1 MSNYKAKEDK
11 RQCLVCGESLAGKQK
26 TAKFCSDEHRLEW
39 HKSKR
44 NENKEEVV
52 KNKVCKFCSGEFVV
66 KGNSRRVYCSDQC
79 STKANRLKKKEWCE
93 RKKNNPKKEC
103 LYCSKDITG
112 KTESYCSKGC
122 FDEARKKQ
130 KREKYRK
137 ENGLYNKYGEERK
150 CKYCGKDISDR
161 PLDAIYCDNHCG
173 DMFRYFETTTNMPM
187 DEYRKMIAEQKEQRL
202 ARLEIEIK
210 ARKIARTVTKS
221 CEWCGNKFTTDIPH
235 KLTCSATC
243 RRKRSAKKH
252 DKRINSNNIVDNDIS
267 LPRLYKRDLGICY
280 LCHSKTDPT
289 DIIRYPT
296 YVIAGPRYPSI
307 DHVIPIAKGGLHA
320 WDNVKLACKQC
331 NSSKSDT
338 VDERELE
345 EYLDKNKVTKRV
357 KPNTKGKKVSQYT
370 KDGRLIAT
378 YDSTVEA
385 EKNTNV
391 KRKGIQ
397 NCARGEV
404 KSYGGFIWSY
414 I

>member
-1 MSNYKAKEDK
+1 MSNCNTCRFCGKE
-11 RQCLVCGESLAGKQK
+11 L
-26 TAKFCSDEHRLEW
+26 
-39 HKSKR
+39 
-44 NENKEEVV
+44 NKEY
-52 KNKVCKFCSGEFVV
+52 
-66 KGNSRRVYCSDQC
+66 NS
-79 STKANRLKKKEWCE
+79 K
-93 RKKNNPKKEC
+93 
-103 LYCSKDITG
+103 LYCSHECGVSYRSRKRANKEKNNIKRECRTCKAEFIPNYKG
-112 KTESYCSKGC
+112 TKTFDCSEKC
-122 FDEARKKQ
+122 YKEQRKKQ
-130 KREKYRK
+130 QRDKFRK
-137 ENGLYNKYGEERK
+137 ENGLSGKYDYDGIKK
-150 CKYCGKDISDR
+150 CKECNADISHMKIN
-161 PLDAIYCDNHCG
+161 AIYCSKLCRQRVED
-173 DMFRYFETTTNMPM
+173 
-187 DEYRKMIAEQKEQRL
+187 RKRGHKPLEEHLKIVGERKKQ
-202 ARLEIEIK
+202 RLEIEAKERQKEIE

-221 CEWCGNKFTTDIPH
+221 CEWCGNEFTTDIPH
-235 KLTCSATC
+235 KLTCSDTC

-267 LPRLYKRDLGICY
+267 LPRLYKRDQGICY

-289 DIIRYPT
+289 DIVRYPA

-357 KPNTKGKKVSQYT
+357 KPKTKGKKVSQYT

-385 EKNTNV
+385 EKNTNL

-397 NCARGEV
+397 NCARGER
-404 KSYGGFIWSY
+404 KSHGGFVWRY
-414 I
+414 V

>member
-1 MSNYKAKEDK
+1 MNSNTEIKICKCKQCGKDFECNHRRKYCDDECK
-11 RQCLVCGESLAGKQK
+11 REARLSKLRVPKVTKQCEWCGEEFKGNNDYRI
-26 TAKFCSDEHRLEW
+26 KFCSTECQQTSYSRIAREYGPMDKRLEEL
-39 HKSKR
+39 KL
-44 NENKEEVV
+44 NKE
-52 KNKVCKFCSGEFVV
+52 K
-66 KGNSRRVYCSDQC
+66 
-79 STKANRLKKKEWCE
+79 RLME
-93 RKKNNPKKEC
+93 R
-103 LYCSKDITG
+103 
-112 KTESYCSKGC
+112 
-122 FDEARKKQ
+122 
-130 KREKYRK
+130 
-137 ENGLYNKYGEERK
+137 
-150 CKYCGKDISDR
+150 
-161 PLDAIYCDNHCG
+161 
-173 DMFRYFETTTNMPM
+173 
-187 DEYRKMIAEQKEQRL
+187 QKE
-202 ARLEIEIK
+202 IE
-210 ARKIARTVTKS
+210 ARKIARTVTKP
-221 CEWCGNKFTTDIPH
+221 CEWCGNEFTTDIPH

-331 NSSKSDT
+331 NSSKSAT

-357 KPNTKGKKVSQYT
+357 KPKTKGKKVSQYT

-385 EKNTNV
+385 EKNTNL
-391 KRKGIQ
+391 KSKGIQ
-397 NCARGEV
+397 NCARGER
-404 KSYGGFIWSY
+404 KSHGGFVWRY
-414 I
+414 V

>member
-1 MSNYKAKEDK
+1 MSNYKAKEEK
-11 RQCLVCGESLAGKQK
+11 RQCLLCGAEISGRRKK
-26 TAKFCSDEHRLEW
+26 YCSDECRFESDRIQKRKKYRLENNITT
-39 HKSKR
+39 KKCPVC
-44 NENKEEVV
+44 NKEFEPN
-52 KNKVCKFCSGEFVV
+52 KNGARYK
-66 KGNSRRVYCSDQC
+66 YCSTDC
-79 STKANRLKKKEWCE
+79 HKEH
-93 RKKNNPKKEC
+93 
-103 LYCSKDITG
+103 
-112 KTESYCSKGC
+112 
-122 FDEARKKQ
+122 RKKQ
-130 KREKYRK
+130 NRERMRK
-137 ENGLYNKYGEERK
+137 ENGWSDKYDYDEIKKCKGCDADISHMKINAMYCSTLCRQRVEDRKRGHKPLEEHLKIVGERK
-150 CKYCGKDISDR
+150 K
-161 PLDAIYCDNHCG
+161 
-173 DMFRYFETTTNMPM
+173 
-187 DEYRKMIAEQKEQRL
+187 Q
-202 ARLEIEIK
+202 RLEIEAKERQKEIE

-221 CEWCGNKFTTDIPH
+221 CEWCGDEFTTDIPH
-235 KLTCSATC
+235 KLTCSDTC

-267 LPRLYKRDLGICY
+267 LPRLYKRDQGICY

-289 DIIRYPT
+289 DIVRYPA

-357 KPNTKGKKVSQYT
+357 KPKTKGKKVSQYT

-385 EKNTNV
+385 EKNTNL

-397 NCARGEV
+397 NCARGER
-404 KSYGGFIWSY
+404 KSHGGFVWRY
-414 I
+414 V

>member
-1 MSNYKAKEDK
+1 MSNYKAKEEK
-11 RQCLVCGESLAGKQK
+11 RQCLVCGGSLAGKQK
-26 TAKFCSDEHRLEW
+26 TAKFCNDEHRAEW
-39 HKSKR
+39 HKSNR
-44 NENKEEVV
+44 NKSKEEVV
-52 KNKVCKFCSGEFVV
+52 KNKTCKFCSAEFVV
-66 KGNSRRVYCSDQC
+66 KGNSKRVYCSDKC
-79 STKANRLKKKEWCE
+79 STKAQRLKTKEWCE

-112 KTESYCSKGC
+112 KTKSYCSKGC
-122 FDEARKKQ
+122 YDEARKKRI
-130 KREKYRK
+130 REKYRK
-137 ENGLYNKYGEERK
+137 ENELYNKYDKERK

-161 PLDAIYCDNHCG
+161 PLGAIYCDNNCG
-173 DMFRYFETTTNMPM
+173 YMFRYFETTTNMPI

-202 ARLEIEIK
+202 ARLEIEAK
-210 ARKIARTVTKS
+210 ARRIARTKTKV
-221 CEWCGNKFTTDIPH
+221 CKWCGDEFTTDIPH
-235 KLTCSATC
+235 KLTCSDTC
-243 RRKRSAKKH
+243 RRKRSYKKR
-252 DKRINSNNIVDNDIS
+252 DKRINSDNTVDYDIT
-267 LPRLYKRDLGICY
+267 LPKLYKRDLGICY

-289 DIIRYPT
+289 DIVRYPT
-296 YVIAGPRYPSI
+296 HVIAGPHYPSVE
-307 DHVIPIAKGGLHA
+307 HVIPISKGGLHA

-331 NSSKSDT
+331 NSTKSDS

-357 KPNTKGKKVSQYT
+357 KPKAKGKKVSQYT

-397 NCARGEV
+397 NCARGEA

-414 I
+414 V